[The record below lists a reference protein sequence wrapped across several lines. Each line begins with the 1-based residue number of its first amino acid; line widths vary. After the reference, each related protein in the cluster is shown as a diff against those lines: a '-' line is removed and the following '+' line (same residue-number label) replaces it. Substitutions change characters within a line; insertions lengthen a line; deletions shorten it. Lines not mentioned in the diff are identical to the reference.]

1 MHVLPNPPLV
11 FRRRFRE
18 PQMSAMLTAF
28 CTEIA
33 PELQFAGVYP
43 VMVPQKGAIKAAL
56 TQGHEIHQE
65 IPEQMK
71 QELRDEGY
79 QIS

>member
-1 MHVLPNPPLV
+1 
-11 FRRRFRE
+11 
-18 PQMSAMLTAF
+18 MLASS
-28 CTEIA
+28 CTKVT
-33 PELQFAGVYP
+33 PELQFAGACP

-71 QELRDEGY
+71 QEIRDEGY
-79 QIS
+79 KIS